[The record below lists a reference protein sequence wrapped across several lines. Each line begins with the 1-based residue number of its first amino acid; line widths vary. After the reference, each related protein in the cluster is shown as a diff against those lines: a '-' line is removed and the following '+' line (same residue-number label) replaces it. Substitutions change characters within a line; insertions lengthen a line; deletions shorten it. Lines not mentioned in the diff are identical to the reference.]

1 MFSPLLSLEYAYKFW
16 YNLSQEVKEHQ
27 RDVSKTYLWLNVALI
42 AGLKAMPIHQDLYY
56 IAVAMIFTSTA
67 SLILGCM
74 SLSGLFTGSTYLP
87 MDKFRSLYDE
97 LKEDDKS
104 VKDILYDYDKVIA
117 NLKVQIAR
125 RGWLLRVQ
133 SILSIISLLL
143 FFVLL

>member
-16 YNLSQEVKEHQ
+16 YNLNQEVKEHQ
-27 RDVSKTYLWLNVALI
+27 RDVSITYLWLNVALI
-42 AGLKAMPIHQDLYY
+42 AGLKAMSVHHELYY
-56 IAVAMIFTSTA
+56 IAVAMTFTSTA

-87 MDKFRSLYDE
+87 IDNFRTLYEE
-97 LKEDDKS
+97 LKKDGKS
-104 VKDILYDYDKVIA
+104 LKDILYDYDKVITD
-117 NLKVQIAR
+117 LKVQIAR

-133 SILSIISLLL
+133 SILLIISLLL

>member
-42 AGLKAMPIHQDLYY
+42 AGLKAIPVHQDLYY

-87 MDKFRSLYDE
+87 MDKFRALYDE
-97 LKEDDKS
+97 LKENDKS

>member
-16 YNLSQEVKEHQ
+16 YNLNQEVKEHQ

-42 AGLKAMPIHQDLYY
+42 AGLKAMSVHHELYY
-56 IAVAMIFTSTA
+56 IAVAMTFTSTA

-87 MDKFRSLYDE
+87 IDNFRTLYEE
-97 LKEDDKS
+97 LKKDGKS
-104 VKDILYDYDKVIA
+104 LKDILYDYDKVITD
-117 NLKVQIAR
+117 LKVQIAR

-133 SILSIISLLL
+133 SILLIISLLL